1 MSYLA
6 NILAEKLLKYSLID
20 SDIKENYE
28 YVIQVHL
35 EQIIG
40 FFILLTISMLC
51 GFLGE
56 TIIFIIFFSYI
67 RRYSGGFHVRSFY
80 GCVFCSVITY
90 IVYVKCLY
98 LFLLRNMRMNMIIV
112 AISVFII
119 LLIGAVNHPNMH
131 WSTREY
137 NISKNCARV
146 VAMIEVSCIGLF
158 FVLRVSYS
166 YILFMS
172 FGLTLSAIMLL
183 LAKILRQEVILYEER
198 S

>member
-1 MSYLA
+1 
-6 NILAEKLLKYSLID
+6 
-20 SDIKENYE
+20 
-28 YVIQVHL
+28 
-35 EQIIG
+35 
-40 FFILLTISMLC
+40 
-51 GFLGE
+51 
-56 TIIFIIFFSYI
+56 
-67 RRYSGGFHVRSFY
+67 
-80 GCVFCSVITY
+80 
-90 IVYVKCLY
+90 
-98 LFLLRNMRMNMIIV
+98 MIIV

-166 YILFMS
+166 YLLFMS

-183 LAKILRQEVILYEER
+183 LAKILR
-198 S
+198 

>member
-56 TIIFIIFFSYI
+56 TIIFIIFFSHQFTTFI
-67 RRYSGGFHVRSFY
+67 NEILVAQ
-80 GCVFCSVITY
+80 SV
-90 IVYVKCLY
+90 
-98 LFLLRNMRMNMIIV
+98 
-112 AISVFII
+112 
-119 LLIGAVNHPNMH
+119 
-131 WSTREY
+131 
-137 NISKNCARV
+137 
-146 VAMIEVSCIGLF
+146 
-158 FVLRVSYS
+158 VLKHS
-166 YILFMS
+166 
-172 FGLTLSAIMLL
+172 
-183 LAKILRQEVILYEER
+183 
-198 S
+198 